1 MGRPINKKYFG
12 NNNTD
17 GVGGEGV
24 AATSGNV
31 AVTFSNRGEG
41 YFTANAGVTFSAPQI
56 AGGTT
61 ATGSLFLFAN
71 GVVNAVGLTS
81 AGTGYTTKPTLTFTG
96 ANTTPA
102 AGTITGGGL
111 TATVENALNANAR
124 ITGGTVGKSADI
136 LSQRGS
142 RRYNVRNADGTG
154 VCALVPRLPAA
165 VGEMALIATDSASGT
180 YYVTK
185 LTSRVAT
192 VTAIDGTEFANGTKV
207 RWTLAAAVLNTTV
220 SISNN

>member
-1 MGRPINKKYFG
+1 MGRPLNKKYFG

-31 AVTFSNRGEG
+31 AVTFSNQGLG
-41 YFTANAGVTFSAPQI
+41 YFTANAGITFSAPQI

-61 ATGSLFLFAN
+61 ATGSVYLFAN
-71 GVVNAVGLTS
+71 GAIKAVGLSS
-81 AGTGYTTKPTLTFTG
+81 AGTGYTTKPTLAFTG

-102 AGTITGGGL
+102 VGTITGGGL

-124 ITGGTVGKSADI
+124 VTGGSVGKSADI
-136 LSQRGS
+136 LSQRSS

-154 VCALVPRLPAA
+154 V
-165 VGEMALIATDSASGT
+165 
-180 YYVTK
+180 
-185 LTSRVAT
+185 
-192 VTAIDGTEFANGTKV
+192 
-207 RWTLAAAVLNTTV
+207 
-220 SISNN
+220 

>member
-1 MGRPINKKYFG
+1 MGRPIHKKYFG
-12 NNNTD
+12 NTNTD

-24 AATSGNV
+24 AATNGNV
-31 AVTFSNRGEG
+31 AVTFSDRGLG

-71 GVVNAVGLTS
+71 GAVQAVSLTS

-111 TATVENALNANAR
+111 TAIVANALNANAR
-124 ITGGTVGKSADI
+124 VTGGTVGKSADI
-136 LSQRGS
+136 VSQRSS
-142 RRYNVRNADGTG
+142 RRYNVRNADGTS
-154 VCALVPRLPAA
+154 VCTLVSRLPAA

-192 VTAIDGTEFANGTKV
+192 LVAIDGTEFADGVKV
-207 RWTLAAAVLNTTV
+207 QWTLGSAVLNTSV
-220 SISNN
+220 SIANN